1 MKIPGLMST
10 MLLAA
15 IALAGCQPAPPP
27 APTIDARARKD
38 LDAYEALV
46 AAKSYELAYPL
57 GEDLLKRYPQG
68 PIADA
73 VMKTQPEVRATAEA
87 TIKGRQLAAL
97 WDYQVG
103 EQSGGR
109 QSSASIYSSVP
120 GGSAKLRLIL
130 RRHSAWGESVYVF
143 GAAPGFRCGSSCK
156 LAIEFDGKAA
166 DWKAHSPPTGEPAVF
181 IDDDKAFVAALVKA
195 KSLVVHLTDAGG
207 KPVEARYEVGGY
219 DPSKY
224 KPL

>member
-1 MKIPGLMST
+1 MSFRSSLVVT
-10 MLLAA
+10 AWALALAA
-15 IALAGCQPAPPP
+15 CQPAPPP
-27 APTIDARARKD
+27 APTVDARAQKD
-38 LDAYEALV
+38 LDAYQALV

-57 GEDLLKRYPQG
+57 GEDLLRRYPQG

-73 VMKTQPEVRATAEA
+73 VNATQPAVRASAET

-120 GGSAKLRLIL
+120 GGAAKLRLIL

-143 GAAPGFRCGSSCK
+143 GAAPGFRCGTACTLSI
-156 LAIEFDGKAA
+156 AFDGKEAA
-166 DWKAHSPPTGEPAVF
+166 WKAHSPPTGEPAVF
-181 IDDDKAFVAALVKA
+181 VDDDKAFVAALMKS
-195 KSLVVHLTDAGG
+195 KSLVLHLTDAAG
-207 KPVEARYEVGGY
+207 KAVEAHYEVGGY
-219 DPSKY
+219 DNTRY